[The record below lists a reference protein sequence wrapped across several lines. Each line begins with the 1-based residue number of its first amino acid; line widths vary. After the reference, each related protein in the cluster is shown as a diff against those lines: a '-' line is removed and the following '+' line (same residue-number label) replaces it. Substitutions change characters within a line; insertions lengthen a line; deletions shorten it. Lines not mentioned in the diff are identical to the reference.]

1 MPDKDLCLLKI
12 GGRWKDGIPRAP
24 WSRYI
29 PPCINYEKFSK
40 EDLDMRRKAYVL
52 NYNQRNSRPKKNDAY
67 IYFSKHP
74 INKNRSGKTTAS
86 NKYFKLERI
95 GLYSCKLPTEAPKK
109 TYPTTASDVPGNVMQ
124 LYVDEKVPVTMIN
137 TTRNYGTSE
146 GNYPEKPSKIGLQ
159 FTY

>member
-12 GGRWKDGIPRAP
+12 GGKWKDGGPPRAP

-29 PPCINYEKFSK
+29 PPCPNYDNSTGGFTK
-40 EDLDMRRKAYVL
+40 EELDMRRKAYVL

-74 INKNRSGKTTAS
+74 KNKNRSGKTTAS
-86 NKYFKLERI
+86 NNCNSLD
-95 GLYSCKLPTEAPKK
+95 EAKPLK

-124 LYVDEKVPVTMIN
+124 LYVNENVPVTMIN
-137 TTRNYGTSE
+137 TVRNYGTGE
-146 GNYPEKPSKIGLQ
+146 ERYPEKPSIKGLIFQ
-159 FTY
+159 